1 MPVSKSFGGVCLGGW
16 DLGLVDLKR
25 AREREF
31 LVGIGAMR
39 WRREEKGGGGLRLRK
54 LLRFCLLVLLT
65 VRHRRLQ

>member
-1 MPVSKSFGGVCLGGW
+1 MPVSKSFGGVGAEGVCLGGW

-39 WRREEKGGGGLRLRK
+39 WRREGRWRFTIEKA
-54 LLRFCLLVLLT
+54 T
-65 VRHRRLQ
+65 